1 MVSPGKFIRTEYSAT
16 FRDIYTPNTGY
27 RAKNS
32 ERFYRSEETSKKISS
47 LDMLLKPETK
57 DCQNHFHPICYTFPK
72 FQVLS
77 SMTMSRYVEAH
88 LNPCGPGDAR
98 PTALQIIKDEGVEG
112 QLVGKVIVITG
123 TSSGIGIETARA
135 LSLTGARLLLTARD
149 LDKAKT
155 ALDEILEPGR
165 IELVEMDNTSLSSVR
180 AAAKAILQKSNNQVN
195 ILINNAGI
203 MALPQLEYTK
213 DGFEMQ
219 FGVNHLAH
227 FLLFELLKPALLA
240 STSAVFSSRVV
251 NLSSSAHHV
260 ASINESGDYNFGK
273 TAYNEWVSYGQS
285 KTANVY
291 MANEIERRYGS
302 EGLHAT
308 SVHPGLIITGLTKHV
323 DRTVMEAMGKDPKL
337 PAWMKSPE
345 QGAATTVW
353 AAIGQEWE
361 KKGGEYLA
369 DCGRTTRGNDNHEIN
384 GVGFA
389 GHAYDLEKEA
399 RLWKDSL
406 KMVGLTDDQ

>member
-1 MVSPGKFIRTEYSAT
+1 
-16 FRDIYTPNTGY
+16 
-27 RAKNS
+27 
-32 ERFYRSEETSKKISS
+32 
-47 LDMLLKPETK
+47 
-57 DCQNHFHPICYTFPK
+57 
-72 FQVLS
+72 
-77 SMTMSRYVEAH
+77 MSRYAEAH
-88 LNPCGPGDAR
+88 VNPSGPGDAR

-112 QLVGKVIVITG
+112 KLAGKVIVITG

-149 LDKAKT
+149 LNKAKT
-155 ALDEILEPGR
+155 ALDGILEPGR
-165 IELVEMDNTSLSSVR
+165 IELVEMDNTSWSSVR

-195 ILINNAGI
+195 ILVNNAGI
-203 MALPQLEYTK
+203 MALPKLEYTK
-213 DGFEMQ
+213 EGFEMQ

-240 STSAVFSSRVV
+240 SASTEFSSRVV

-260 ASINESGDYNFGK
+260 ASINESGDYNFEK
-273 TAYNEWVSYGQS
+273 IEYNDWVSYGQS
-285 KTANVY
+285 KTANIF

-302 EGLHAT
+302 QGLHAN
-308 SVHPGLIITGLTKHV
+308 SVHPGMIATALMQHM
-323 DRTVMEAMGKDPKL
+323 DPAMVETWKKDEKAYKTMKL
-337 PAWMKSPE
+337 PE

-369 DCGRTTRGNDNHEIN
+369 ECGKTTRGNDNHEIT

-389 GHAYDLEKEA
+389 GHAYDPEKEA